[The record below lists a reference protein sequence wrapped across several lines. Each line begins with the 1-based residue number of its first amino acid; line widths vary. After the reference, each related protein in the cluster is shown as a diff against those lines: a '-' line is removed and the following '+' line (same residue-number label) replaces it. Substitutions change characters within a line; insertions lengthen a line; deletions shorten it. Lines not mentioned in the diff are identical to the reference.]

1 MVCTV
6 QMVWSL
12 ASLQILSIML
22 REANLWLATS
32 VVLSLVNDI
41 AVIFASLNSMRTQ
54 NHVGA
59 IQIL

>member
-1 MVCTV
+1 MICTV

-22 REANLWLATS
+22 REVDLRLATS
-32 VVLSLVNDI
+32 VILSLVNDV

-54 NHVGA
+54 NHV
-59 IQIL
+59 